1 MVDPRIGVAATNE
14 FFSLAAVH
22 DWLKKHGPQPAWK
35 LLAPALPEPEIA
47 PELRAERVKMLK
59 ATANVIRNTV
69 KAKCVGRPSTQG
81 HYPDKLLDAL
91 GTLKSLQPDGER
103 TGA

>member
-1 MVDPRIGVAATNE
+1 
-14 FFSLAAVH
+14 
-22 DWLKKHGPQPAWK
+22 
-35 LLAPALPEPEIA
+35 
-47 PELRAERVKMLK
+47 
-59 ATANVIRNTV
+59 V